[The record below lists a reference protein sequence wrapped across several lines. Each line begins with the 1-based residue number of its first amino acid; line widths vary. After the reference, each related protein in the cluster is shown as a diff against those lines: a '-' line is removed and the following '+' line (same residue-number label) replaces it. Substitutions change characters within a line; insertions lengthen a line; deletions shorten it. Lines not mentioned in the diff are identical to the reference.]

1 MTSPRPEVPNLSK
14 VAPPPEATAELP
26 VPPGGAPEAPKVQ
39 AEPQARERYWTEDR
53 IVRLT
58 LMVLFAAFAIGLVI
72 TLARW
77 DALAKVPFLPWLVG
91 AAIVAGPAWK
101 AYSDYA
107 EEAKGR
113 RTREETRKTGMGI
126 NVRNPRDRHQG

>member
-1 MTSPRPEVPNLSK
+1 VTSPRPDIPDLSK
-14 VAPPPEATAELP
+14 GMPPPEPTAELP
-26 VPPGGAPEAPKVQ
+26 VPPVGAPSASGPEPEAQP
-39 AEPQARERYWTEDR
+39 RERYWTEDR
-53 IVRLT
+53 VIRLA
-58 LMVLFAAFAIGLVI
+58 LMALFAAFAIGLVI

-77 DALAKVPFLPWLVG
+77 DALAQVPFLPWLVG

-113 RTREETRKTGMGI
+113 RTREETRKTAFGV
-126 NVRNPRDRHQG
+126 NVRTPRDRHQG